1 MLHVGDWSVRR
12 QVPSANQWDRGIAVY
27 VRLRQEMGREYG
39 IHRCISRSER
49 IFRLPRK
56 RSQRYLSTPRSLHSR
71 KLDLILLFRSI
82 VPNFHI
88 FFYTFSS
95 TVFLRTDYE
104 QVEEMGGN
112 LVEIFGI
119 EHEETQRE
127 EAAELLRN
135 RGTIRRTLYIC
146 REKPTV
152 AGLSEGERGHKLQEK
167 GKLSETTPVSSSK
180 HSKPKVYTE
189 LP

>member
-1 MLHVGDWSVRR
+1 
-12 QVPSANQWDRGIAVY
+12 
-27 VRLRQEMGREYG
+27 
-39 IHRCISRSER
+39 
-49 IFRLPRK
+49 
-56 RSQRYLSTPRSLHSR
+56 
-71 KLDLILLFRSI
+71 
-82 VPNFHI
+82 
-88 FFYTFSS
+88 
-95 TVFLRTDYE
+95 
-104 QVEEMGGN
+104 MGGN

-167 GKLSETTPVSSSK
+167 GKLSETTPVSSAK